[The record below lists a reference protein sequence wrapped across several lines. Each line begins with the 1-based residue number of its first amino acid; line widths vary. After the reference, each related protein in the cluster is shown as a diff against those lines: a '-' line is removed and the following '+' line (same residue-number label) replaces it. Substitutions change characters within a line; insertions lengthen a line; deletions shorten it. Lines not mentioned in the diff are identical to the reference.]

1 MTLARLEGEGRVAMA
16 LVEAVAGEPVEDKDV
31 GVIKQ
36 GELEEQQYQEPQE
49 H

>member
-1 MTLARLEGEGRVAMA
+1 MINLDMV

-31 GVIKQ
+31 QVIKQ
-36 GELEEQQYQEPQE
+36 GDLEEQQYQELQE